1 MNYPLRE
8 ERSHYLGGEI
18 AVDSII
24 MVLQA
29 VSLRESLKMAANDIV
44 SALPNVIAILIIL
57 LAGYL
62 IGTILGNAV
71 NKIVDRLV
79 EKPLSKTD
87 IGKKYKE
94 YGFDLSDFTGGVVK
108 AYVFLVALIIA
119 LPYMNFTGQAYAVLS
134 SIVYYLP
141 KLLGGIVVL
150 FYGLLLSNLLA
161 SFIGASVETSLSE
174 EYKSISELLKNTI
187 LIGMIAVVVTI
198 ALNMMMIGGDLIYT
212 LILGFVIIAL
222 GAVITNTLFET
233 LEKYESFKDYIGY
246 GKFLLYV
253 IFIMVGLSA
262 IFQAY
267 PGSIAVLSRLA
278 WGVAIAFAIMLIP
291 LVFRLVKKMTREK

>member
-1 MNYPLRE
+1 MN
-8 ERSHYLGGEI
+8 G
-18 AVDSII
+18 II
-24 MVLQA
+24 MVLQT

-71 NKIVDRLV
+71 SKIVDKLV
-79 EKPLSKTD
+79 EKPLSKTE

-174 EYKSISELLKNTI
+174 EYKSISELLKNTV

-233 LEKYESFKDYIGY
+233 LENYESFKDYIGY

-291 LVFRLVKKMTREK
+291 LVFKLVKKMTREK